1 MRTFRHGRRP
11 AVFAAAAA
19 ALLVAVSTPASPQ
32 AARRI
37 VAIGDIHGAYDGLT
51 AVLTSAGLIDTAQRW
66 NGGPATLVQTGD
78 MLDRGAKVR
87 AVLDLLMRLEDE
99 ARRAGGRVEVALGN
113 HEVMN
118 LLHDFRDVSPDAFA
132 SFADNRSEN
141 RRERAYREVVN
152 AAKRRLAPA
161 EPPDRAAWMAAHP
174 PGFIE
179 YTEAIGP
186 RGRYGRW
193 LRDRKAA
200 IEVDGT
206 LFMHAGIGP
215 ATTGTIDEVNRTIA
229 REIADY
235 DRRRALLAQAGI
247 IRPFYT
253 LDETL
258 EAAVAEVQQIS
269 KAIEAQQA
277 LPEHVTREYVDALQG
292 LLQITKSPLIT
303 EEGPM
308 WFRGYARWPES
319 EDPKVA
325 TLLQRLGVSRIVC
338 GHTPMVPG
346 GITPRFGGRV
356 ILIDTGMLSSVYKGG
371 QASALEIN
379 GPELTAI
386 YSDRREPLRELAVK

>member
-1 MRTFRHGRRP
+1 
-11 AVFAAAAA
+11 
-19 ALLVAVSTPASPQ
+19 
-32 AARRI
+32 
-37 VAIGDIHGAYDGLT
+37 
-51 AVLTSAGLIDTAQRW
+51 
-66 NGGPATLVQTGD
+66 
-78 MLDRGAKVR
+78 
-87 AVLDLLMRLEDE
+87 
-99 ARRAGGRVEVALGN
+99 VEVALGN

-118 LLHDFRDVSPDAFA
+118 LLHDFRDVSPEAFA

-141 RRERAYREVVN
+141 RRERAYRDVVN
-152 AAKRRLAPA
+152 AAKRRLSPA
-161 EPPDRAAWMAAHP
+161 TPPDRASWMSAHP

-193 LRDRKAA
+193 LRDRRAA

-215 ATTGTIDEVNRTIA
+215 ATPGTIDEVNRAIQ

-235 DRRRALLAQAGI
+235 DRRRALLAQAGV

-292 LLQITKSPLIT
+292 FLQINKSPLVT

-308 WFRGYARWPES
+308 WFRGYARWAES
-319 EDPKVA
+319 EEPKVA
-325 TLLQRLGVSRIVC
+325 EMLQRLGVSRIVC
-338 GHTPMVPG
+338 GHTPVVPG

-356 ILIDTGMLSSVYKGG
+356 ILIDTGMLSDVYKGG
-371 QASALEIN
+371 QPSALEIN
-379 GPELTAI
+379 GTELAAI
-386 YSDRREPLRELAVK
+386 YTDRREVVK